1 MQQEIEE
8 RTVGLA
14 VQSTKMSASLF
25 YRAIQ
30 YYLRKKET
38 YNNTN
43 ISQETAKKVKVKE
56 FLKDG
61 AGVSNVEIQDKSIKQ
76 FERLAKKN
84 GVRYAI
90 KKDKSTTPPTF
101 YIFFKSKDAEM
112 IEYTMRQFTKKQLNK
127 GKEPV
132 IKQKLKHFKEVVAA
146 QVMNSKIRKKEKV
159 R

>member
-43 ISQETAKKVKVKE
+43 IS
-56 FLKDG
+56 
-61 AGVSNVEIQDKSIKQ
+61 
-76 FERLAKKN
+76 
-84 GVRYAI
+84 
-90 KKDKSTTPPTF
+90 
-101 YIFFKSKDAEM
+101 
-112 IEYTMRQFTKKQLNK
+112 
-127 GKEPV
+127 
-132 IKQKLKHFKEVVAA
+132 
-146 QVMNSKIRKKEKV
+146 
-159 R
+159 